1 MSTTIPTTE
10 CNISIKKLSDDLR
23 LNQEKLST
31 TKTEIENL
39 KQLISDSSNKIE
51 TETAEKLKCLS
62 DLKTKEDSVYEL
74 QTLLTVSREKIEI
87 LNEKNKAPE
96 EVPTE

>member
-10 CNISIKKLSDDLR
+10 CNTSIKRLSDDLR
-23 LNQEKLST
+23 LNQEKLSNS
-31 TKTEIENL
+31 KAEIENL
-39 KQLISDSSNKIE
+39 KRLISDYSKEMEN
-51 TETAEKLKCLS
+51 ETAEKLKCLS